1 MYEIWTFRFYILEF
15 IFFRKLDLQNLKE
28 STLAFA
34 ILIRLF
40 VSRLSNI
47 TYNFKDTK

>member
-1 MYEIWTFRFYILEF
+1 
-15 IFFRKLDLQNLKE
+15 LDLQNLKE

-40 VSRLSNI
+40 VSRLFKI
-47 TYNFKDTK
+47 TYNFKIQNK